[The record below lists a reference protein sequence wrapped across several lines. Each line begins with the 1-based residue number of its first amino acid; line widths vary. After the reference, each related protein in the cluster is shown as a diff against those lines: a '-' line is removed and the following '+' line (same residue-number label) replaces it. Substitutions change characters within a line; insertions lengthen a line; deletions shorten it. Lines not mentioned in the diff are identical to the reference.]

1 MQTVA
6 LQSAQI
12 NALLTWELSSIYTSP
27 VARRVSLFPRPPQE
41 SWTSRHDATAPSGH
55 WFIPQWDEDIQLAT
69 YEDEGLCQN
78 AYVSQGFE
86 YFPHVYM
93 PATNDWTTDGTD
105 QSHAYAPA
113 ASSDEAIGH
122 ELPLQGPVNEQESPT
137 GESALTLPWCH
148 NPYAPGSAVAHGDS
162 AEQHFDY
169 DNTPVKIRVH
179 PASIAE
185 THNTPAVS
193 TCEPPPGSSVCGG
206 VTIAPDAGHQQLSTS
221 AAAATQL
228 PKCCS
233 QDKESET
240 ESIFESAFASANYWS
255 SLDATNALVTA
266 RQDTTVSEAGESEH
280 EIDRESLPAPV
291 TCGATFDG
299 DTTAQGHW
307 YPARTKRCR
316 RFTPTCTREHFGTQ
330 IPRDV
335 PTHARFHRRHY
346 CAAKKVRAQRV
357 RVTMYGTVPP
367 PNRDVW
373 GQASTLLPDD
383 STLEPTRCP
392 HSAESGDTPPLSD
405 NNSPTSSG
413 VHGRF
418 WDTDSL
424 ASSMSSA
431 HSLAK
436 GGSANGY
443 AFFEQSCATSVME
456 DLDWLDDACFS
467 AHRHLCND
475 TIVKGHGYQTTC
487 SYPKC
492 DCNFLWRRVQGIER
506 SAICCPRWHDRQ
518 GEKRSTMLS
527 PS

>member
-12 NALLTWELSSIYTSP
+12 NALLTWELSSIYTSA

-41 SWTSRHDATAPSGH
+41 SWASRHDATAPSGH
-55 WFIPQWDEDIQLAT
+55 WFIPRWDKDIQLAT
-69 YEDEGLCQN
+69 YGDKGLCQTS
-78 AYVSQGFE
+78 YVSQGFE

-169 DNTPVKIRVH
+169 DNSPVKIRVH

-193 TCEPPPGSSVCGG
+193 TCEPPPGSSVCDG

-240 ESIFESAFASANYWS
+240 ESIFGSAFASANYWS
-255 SLDATNALVTA
+255 SLDATNALATA
-266 RQDTTVSEAGESEH
+266 RQDTTVSEAGETEH

-346 CAAKKVRAQRV
+346 CAANKVPAQRV
-357 RVTMYGTVPP
+357 RVTVYGTVPP
-367 PNRDVW
+367 PNRDV
-373 GQASTLLPDD
+373 
-383 STLEPTRCP
+383 
-392 HSAESGDTPPLSD
+392 
-405 NNSPTSSG
+405 
-413 VHGRF
+413 
-418 WDTDSL
+418 
-424 ASSMSSA
+424 
-431 HSLAK
+431 
-436 GGSANGY
+436 
-443 AFFEQSCATSVME
+443 
-456 DLDWLDDACFS
+456 
-467 AHRHLCND
+467 
-475 TIVKGHGYQTTC
+475 
-487 SYPKC
+487 
-492 DCNFLWRRVQGIER
+492 
-506 SAICCPRWHDRQ
+506 
-518 GEKRSTMLS
+518 
-527 PS
+527 